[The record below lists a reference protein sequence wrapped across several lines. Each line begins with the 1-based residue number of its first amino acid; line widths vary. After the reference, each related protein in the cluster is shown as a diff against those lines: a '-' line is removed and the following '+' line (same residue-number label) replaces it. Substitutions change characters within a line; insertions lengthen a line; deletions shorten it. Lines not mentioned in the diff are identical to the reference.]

1 MHNCPLLLQIADQY
15 LLNGLCYSHS
25 GLWNG
30 KTGMSV
36 FFFLLSRATGNK
48 RYEDFAGELLDDV
61 CSNLSS
67 RTPVSFADGLC
78 GIGWAI
84 EYLNAEGFIEADT
97 NDILSEVDRQIM
109 ERDVRRITDYTLETG
124 LEGIVS
130 YIQIRMDNNSNVP
143 TFDRTYLKEIEDACK
158 RAGLDWTP
166 ENYGLSAI
174 WSRMML
180 HFSKTSNY
188 ELLDWQAGLC
198 LLNAP
203 IESGLYHSTRKCLFI
218 FSIDNIAANY
228 GVGTYIR
235 QLIKCFDQN
244 EWDVNVVT
252 LEKAFIDRPTFRQEE
267 GIGWYGIPASS
278 GLRSSY
284 YKGIFHFLTSRL
296 RIGQEVYCHFN
307 FVSQHELAK
316 LFKEQLKATV
326 IFTLHFTSWNILL
339 QGDKKELK
347 RLLMQPSNKVKIT
360 FEKEKSFMM
369 ECCDKVIAIAGHA
382 YETLH
387 QLYGIPYHKLV
398 CISNGVQDDYKERTE
413 MERQSIRQKYGFGT
427 NERIILYAGR
437 LELGKGIVEL
447 VKAFKN
453 IRKTLPNVRL
463 VIAGNGNFN
472 NALEEANPE
481 WNHIIYTG
489 FIPKKLLYELYAIAE
504 VGVVPSFHEE
514 FGYVAAE
521 MMLHKLPVIINN
533 TMGLK
538 EITEN
543 GKYAIP
549 FHYGKDRDFTPLEE
563 ALIHTLSGRIDKKML
578 EEGRNRIIKNY
589 SMQMFRRKIRQL
601 YDNVSK

>member
-1 MHNCPLLLQIADQY
+1 MHSRPLLLQIADQH
-15 LLNGLCYSHS
+15 LLNGLCCPHS

-84 EYLNAEGFIEADT
+84 EYLKAEGFITGDT

-109 ERDVRRITDYTLETG
+109 ERDVRRITDYSMETG
-124 LEGIVS
+124 LEGIIA
-130 YIQIRMDNNSNVP
+130 YIQIRMDNNCNTS
-143 TFDRTYLKEIEDACK
+143 TFDRMYLKEIEDACQ

-174 WSRMML
+174 WRRMML
-180 HFSKTSNY
+180 HFSETSNL
-188 ELLDWQAGLC
+188 ELLDWQAGLS
-198 LLNAP
+198 LMNASTD
-203 IESGLYHSTRKCLFI
+203 SGLYYSSRKCLFV

-235 QLIKCFDQN
+235 QLIRCFDLN
-244 EWDVNVVT
+244 EWEVNVVT
-252 LEKAFIDRPTFRQEE
+252 LDKTFLDRPTFKQEE
-267 GIGWYGIPASS
+267 GIGWYEIPTSS

-284 YKGIFHFLTSRL
+284 YKGIFHYLTSRL

-307 FVSQHELAK
+307 FVNQYALAK

-339 QGDKKELK
+339 QGDKEELK
-347 RLLMQPSNKVKIT
+347 RHLMQPSNKVKTT

-369 ECCDKVIAIAGHA
+369 VCCDKVIAIAGHA
-382 YETLH
+382 YDTLH
-387 QLYGIPYHKLV
+387 QLYGIPSHKLV
-398 CISNGVQDDYKERTE
+398 CIPNGIQDDYKERSDT
-413 MERQSIRQKYGFGT
+413 ERQSIRQKYGFAT
-427 NERIILYAGR
+427 DERIIIYAGR

-447 VKAFKN
+447 VKAFRN
-453 IRKTLPNVRL
+453 IRKTLPNIRL

-472 NALEEANPE
+472 KALEGTNPE

-489 FIPKKLLYELYAIAE
+489 FISKEQLYELYAIAE
-504 VGVVPSFHEE
+504 IGVVPSFHEE

-549 FHYGKDRDFTPLEE
+549 FHYGKDRGFTPLEE
-563 ALIHTLSGRIDKKML
+563 ALIHTLSRGIDKNML
-578 EEGRNRIIKNY
+578 EEGRNRIIENY
-589 SMQMFRRKIRQL
+589 SMQIFKKQIRQL
-601 YDNVSK
+601 YDSFSK